1 MFRPSRSLTTWLL
14 WLAIALL
21 PVRAWAVA
29 AMPEAMSA
37 AVNGVATPAVT
48 TGLKV
53 AGDLQPAHRAMP
65 CHAAGES
72 AADDAAAPQACSLCG
87 VCHAAFA
94 MLPSV
99 QASVP
104 ALPPERPDT
113 AFAPAVEAAALA
125 GPERPPRPV
134 LA

>member
-14 WLAIALL
+14 WFAIALL

-37 AVNGVATPAVT
+37 GMSGVAASAVAT
-48 TGLKV
+48 ELQV
-53 AGDLQPAHRAMP
+53 AGSVEPAHPAMP
-65 CHAAGES
+65 CHGASEPAEDS
-72 AADDAAAPQACSLCG
+72 AAPQACSLCG

-99 QASVP
+99 QAAVP
-104 ALPPERPDT
+104 ALPAERLDT
-113 AFAPAVEAAALA
+113 AFAPAVETAALA

>member
-29 AMPEAMSA
+29 AMPVAMGGA
-37 AVNGVATPAVT
+37 AAWTQVQGGVAIEVDVEPS
-48 TGLKV
+48 
-53 AGDLQPAHRAMP
+53 QPATP
-65 CHAAGES
+65 CHGASQPG
-72 AADDAAAPQACSLCG
+72 DDASAPQACSLCG

-94 MLPSV
+94 VWPSV
-99 QASVP
+99 QAALP
-104 ALPPERPDT
+104 ALAPERPPS
-113 AFAPAVEAAALA
+113 AFTQAVETAALA
-125 GPERPPRPV
+125 GPERPPRLL

>member
-53 AGDLQPAHRAMP
+53 AGNLLPAHPAMP
-65 CHAAGES
+65 CHAASES
-72 AADDAAAPQACSLCG
+72 ADDAAAPQACSLCG

-94 MLPSV
+94 VLPSV
-99 QASVP
+99 QPSVP
-104 ALPPERPDT
+104 ALPPERHDT

>member
-21 PVRAWAVA
+21 PVRAWAAA
-29 AMPEAMSA
+29 AMPAAM
-37 AVNGVATPAVT
+37 NGVAATAVT
-48 TGLKV
+48 TELQV
-53 AGDLQPAHRAMP
+53 AGNVELAHPAMP
-65 CHAAGES
+65 CHGASES
-72 AADDAAAPQACSLCG
+72 AEDSAAPLACTLCG

-94 MLPSV
+94 MLPSM

-104 ALPPERPDT
+104 ALPPERPDS
-113 AFAPAVEAAALA
+113 AFAPAVETAALA

>member
-37 AVNGVATPAVT
+37 AVNGVATVVT
-48 TGLKV
+48 TGLQV
-53 AGDLQPAHRAMP
+53 AGDLQPAHPAMP
-65 CHAAGES
+65 CHAASES
-72 AADDAAAPQACSLCG
+72 ADDAAAPQACSLCG

-113 AFAPAVEAAALA
+113 ASAPAVETAALA
-125 GPERPPRPV
+125 GPERPPRLV

>member
-29 AMPEAMSA
+29 AMPVDMASTGQVASSA
-37 AVNGVATPAVT
+37 EDASADAAEPGPAA
-48 TGLKV
+48 L
-53 AGDLQPAHRAMP
+53 P
-65 CHAAGES
+65 CHGSGSS
-72 AADDAAAPQACSLCG
+72 APADDTEAPQACNLCG

-94 MLPSV
+94 GLPSTLT
-99 QASVP
+99 
-104 ALPPERPDT
+104 ALPTLAPERPPG
-113 AFAPAVEAAALA
+113 AFTPAVETAALA